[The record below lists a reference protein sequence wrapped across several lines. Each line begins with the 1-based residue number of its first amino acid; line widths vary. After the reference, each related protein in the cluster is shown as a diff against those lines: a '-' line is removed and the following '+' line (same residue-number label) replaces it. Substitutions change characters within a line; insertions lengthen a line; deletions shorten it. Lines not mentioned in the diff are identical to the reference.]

1 MQLMEIPDLAE
12 AIRHCPASVSELSRR
27 SGVSRQAIMWIRDG
41 RTDNPGV
48 KTVQAIQE
56 ALDQVENSPQPSEKH
71 QTETGD
77 ESASQSASGAAAAS
91 PEGAHSPSSGDVP
104 AVGVGS

>member
-1 MQLMEIPDLAE
+1 MELMEIPDLAE
-12 AIRHCPASVSELSRR
+12 AIRKCPASVAELSRK
-27 SGVSRQAIMWIRDG
+27 SGISRQAIMWIRDG

-56 ALDQVENSPQPSEKH
+56 ALDSLEKQPSP
-71 QTETGD
+71 D
-77 ESASQSASGAAAAS
+77 SVSQS
-91 PEGAHSPSSGDVP
+91 PS